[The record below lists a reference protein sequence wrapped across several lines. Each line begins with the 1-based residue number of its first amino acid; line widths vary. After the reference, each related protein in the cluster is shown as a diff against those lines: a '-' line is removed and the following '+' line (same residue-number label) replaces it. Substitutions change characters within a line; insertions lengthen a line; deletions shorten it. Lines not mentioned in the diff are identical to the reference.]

1 MRRLAS
7 LLLLGALAAPI
18 GASADVLGEL
28 IDAHADRLGPA
39 AADPERHR
47 VQVLYTRIERDAAQH
62 PRFETFGWRVDPEAY
77 FYPAS
82 TVKLPVALLAL
93 EELARLGLDRDT
105 PLFTMAAHPSQTP
118 ASLDATA
125 PGSLATVGHYVRKI
139 FLVSDNDAYNRLYE
153 FLGQDAIDARLAALG
168 FQGVRI
174 VHRLSLPL
182 SFDDNRRANPVRFV
196 EEGRVLHERPERV
209 TEVDRRA
216 PAPIPL
222 GVAEIVDGERIDG
235 PKDFA
240 TKNALPLPALH
251 ELIRRV
257 VCAELVPEE
266 QRFELREVDL
276 AFVRR
281 AMATTPP
288 ESGIAAYADPRAY
301 PAGYVKFLLYGGDA
315 PEIPARIRSFNKVG
329 DAYGFLTDSAYVVD
343 FEAGVE
349 FLLSATVYANANGT
363 FNDDAYEYD
372 TVGFPF
378 LRALGEFVL
387 EHERA
392 RHRQHAPDLSAL
404 AELVGYEGPLA
415 SSP

>member
-1 MRRLAS
+1 MRRVTA
-7 LLLLGALAAPI
+7 LLLAGALAAPTV
-18 GASADVLGEL
+18 ASADVLSEL
-28 IDAHADRLGPA
+28 IETHAERLGPA
-39 AADPERHR
+39 VADPERHR
-47 VQVLYTRIERDAAQH
+47 VQVLYTRIDRDAENRPH
-62 PRFETFGWRVDPEAY
+62 FETFDWRVDPGRY

-93 EELARLGLDRDT
+93 EELARLGIDRDT
-105 PLFTMAAHPSQTP
+105 PLFTGAAHPSQSP

-125 PGSLATVGHYVRKI
+125 PGGLATVEHYVRKI

-153 FLGQDAIDARLAALG
+153 FLGQDAIDARLGELG
-168 FQGVRI
+168 FEGVRI

-182 SFDDNRRANPVRFV
+182 SFEDNRRANPVRFV
-196 EEGRVLHERPERV
+196 DQGQVLHERPERV
-209 TEVDRRA
+209 SEVDRSA

-222 GVAEIVDGERIDG
+222 GVAEIVDGERIEG

-240 TKNALPLPALH
+240 SKNALPLPALH
-251 ELIRRV
+251 ELVRRV
-257 VCAELVPEE
+257 MFAEVLPPE
-266 QRFELREVDL
+266 QRFALREADL

-288 ESGIAAYADPRAY
+288 ESGIEAYGDAEAY
-301 PAGYVKFLLYGGDA
+301 PEGYVKFLLYGGDA

-329 DAYGFLTDSAYVVD
+329 DAYGFLTDGAYVVD

-349 FLLSATVYANANGT
+349 FLLSATVHANANGT
-363 FNDDAYEYD
+363 FNDDTYEYD

-378 LRALGEFVL
+378 LRALGEVVL
-387 EHERA
+387 EHERG
-392 RHRQHAPDLSAL
+392 RVRERVPDLSAL

-415 SSP
+415 IRE